1 MVDHSMGS
9 PSRSDGSARSAEA
22 PRSDP
27 RAPEKSEARSGSP
40 MREDGETDEET
51 RVVRVANLT
60 RIVNHKHLE
69 EIFAHYGRV
78 ERVALERFRP
88 DKADENGGDSS
99 NLRAGFVEYERT
111 GDAARAMSHMDGGQ
125 IDGKEVAVTRI
136 RSVPR
141 DAQRPGEHNFDRRD
155 RDRVGGGASRGRGGR
170 GGDRYEPGGRGR
182 PRARHFGDHHD
193 DKGRE
198 RGDDRGPDAARGR
211 RDSRGPPRDHQWRG
225 GPPGGGP
232 PHRGPHGR
240 GGSRDRFDRRGP
252 RYPGGGPPIDRGYHR
267 DGRVTGSG
275 GFGRR
280 RSRSPAGRF
289 RSGRSGSPPRRG
301 GGFRKRSRSR
311 SRGGRRGRSYSRS
324 YSSRSRSRSR
334 RSRNLVA
341 AQPMLSV
348 AECM

>member
-1 MVDHSMGS
+1 
-9 PSRSDGSARSAEA
+9 
-22 PRSDP
+22 
-27 RAPEKSEARSGSP
+27 
-40 MREDGETDEET
+40 MREDGETDDET

-136 RSVPR
+136 RYVPR

-155 RDRVGGGASRGRGGR
+155 RDRGGGGPSRGRGGR

-182 PRARHFGDHHD
+182 PRARQFGDHHD
-193 DKGRE
+193 DRGRE

-211 RDSRGPPRDHQWRG
+211 RDSRGPPRDYWR
-225 GPPGGGP
+225 GGGP
-232 PHRGPHGR
+232 PHHRGGGGR
-240 GGSRDRFDRRGP
+240 GGSRDAFDRRGP
-252 RYPGGGPPIDRGYHR
+252 PRDAPPGGYHR
-267 DGRVTGSG
+267 DGWPGRGNGG

-280 RSRSPAGRF
+280 RSQ
-289 RSGRSGSPPRRG
+289 SPPR
-301 GGFRKRSRSR
+301 
-311 SRGGRRGRSYSRS
+311 
-324 YSSRSRSRSR
+324 
-334 RSRNLVA
+334 
-341 AQPMLSV
+341 
-348 AECM
+348 